1 MSKSLAVIA
10 GAVGI
15 LAITTGSALAGSG
28 CGGYSHGTES
38 ASVETQTASTGTTLQ
53 QTAKPE
59 KTAN

>member
-1 MSKSLAVIA
+1 M
-10 GAVGI
+10 
-15 LAITTGSALAGSG
+15 LAGSG